1 MGAVIG
7 PIILGIFISIL
18 GFSNMKGNIS
28 SIHWYHRKR
37 ITEENRLPFGR
48 MIGLGTIIC
57 GVSIVIFG
65 CLSLVAEKTQ
75 INIFTIIGAVIVVVG
90 LVVGLAL
97 SLYAMIKYNKGIF

>member
-7 PIILGIFISIL
+7 PIILGVFISIL

-28 SIHWYHRKR
+28 SVHWYHRKR

-48 MIGLGTIIC
+48 MIGLGTVIC
-57 GVSIVIFG
+57 GVSLVVFG
-65 CLSLVAEKTQ
+65 CFSFVAEKTQ
-75 INIFTIIGAVIVVVG
+75 IDIFTIIGAVLVVVG
-90 LVVGLAL
+90 LVIGLAL